1 MSRMYRGESENEFYG
16 RLSPDDHANRT
27 EPDPDEQ
34 MERWRDENGERFLPA
49 VGGGG
54 SGEQEPVVGR
64 RGEG

>member
-1 MSRMYRGESENEFYG
+1 MSRVYRGESENEFYG
-16 RLSPDDHANRT
+16 RLSPDEEGDRR

-49 VGGGG
+49 V
-54 SGEQEPVVGR
+54 EEVAQAPVVGR